1 MFCTKSDCTK
11 NCSLLYSCPDC
22 SGGVS
27 VFTFGIS
34 KLFFRNNFSLSL
46 KNVFCVDVE
55 GSVEGVGEREIVAP
69 LNGVGSLTLM
79 SDTNHTFFGIFFNF

>member
-1 MFCTKSDCTK
+1 M
-11 NCSLLYSCPDC
+11 
-22 SGGVS
+22 
-27 VFTFGIS
+27 
-34 KLFFRNNFSLSL
+34 
-46 KNVFCVDVE
+46 FCVDVE